1 MILTPEQ
8 IIKIH
13 DEEIRKYGG
22 EMGIREEGTFDML
35 ANAPYQSIFGMDCY
49 PSVFDKAAKY
59 LEGFARH
66 QVFYDGN
73 KRTALVA
80 CGTFLA
86 INNYHLQLKPMQFYK
101 LTLDIANNKNI
112 EVGEISKF
120 LEEHSISIEKGLEN
134 IREDDIVKE

>member
-1 MILTPEQ
+1 MILTAEQ

-13 DEEIRKYGG
+13 DNEIKKYGG
-22 EMGIREEGTFDML
+22 EYGIREEGTFNML
-35 ANAPYQSIFGMDCY
+35 VNAPYQSAFGIDCY

-73 KRTALVA
+73 KRTALVS

-86 INNYHLQLKPMQFYK
+86 INNYHLRLEPMQFYQ

-112 EVGEISKF
+112 ETGEISAF
-120 LEEHSISIEKGLEN
+120 LEKHSIPLEKDFENTKENDILIE
-134 IREDDIVKE
+134 

>member
-1 MILTPEQ
+1 MKLTAEQ

-13 DEEIRKYGG
+13 DNEIKRFGG
-22 EMGIREEGTFDML
+22 EYGLREEGTFDML
-35 ANAPYQSIFGMDCY
+35 VNAPYQTIFGTDCY

-73 KRTALVA
+73 KRTALVT

-86 INNYHLQLKPMQFYK
+86 INNYHLILEPMEFYN
-101 LTLDIANNKNI
+101 LTLKIANDKNI
-112 EVGEISKF
+112 DTGHISKF
-120 LEEHSISIEKGLEN
+120 LEEHCLHIEKELEN
-134 IREDDIVKE
+134 INQNDIIKE